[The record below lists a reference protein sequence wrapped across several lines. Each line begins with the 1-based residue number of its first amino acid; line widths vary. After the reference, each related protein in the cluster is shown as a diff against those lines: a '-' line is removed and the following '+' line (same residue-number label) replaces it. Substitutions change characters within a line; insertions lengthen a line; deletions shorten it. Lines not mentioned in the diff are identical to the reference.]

1 MSEQVGDMIAHIA
14 TAATQQSAAT
24 EEINGSI
31 EQIAKITASTAT
43 AAQQTT
49 NAFEDLSGLARNLQ
63 QLVGRFR
70 LSSNGHCGHGQVVT
84 HDPSQVE
91 AGVS

>member
-1 MSEQVGDMIAHIA
+1 VH
-14 TAATQQSAAT
+14 
-24 EEINGSI
+24 INGSI
-31 EQIAKITASTAT
+31 EQNAKITASTAT
-43 AAQQTT
+43 AAEQTT
-49 NAFEDLSGLARNLQ
+49 SAFEGLSGLARNFQ

-70 LSSNGHCGHGQVVT
+70 LPSNGHCGNGQVVT